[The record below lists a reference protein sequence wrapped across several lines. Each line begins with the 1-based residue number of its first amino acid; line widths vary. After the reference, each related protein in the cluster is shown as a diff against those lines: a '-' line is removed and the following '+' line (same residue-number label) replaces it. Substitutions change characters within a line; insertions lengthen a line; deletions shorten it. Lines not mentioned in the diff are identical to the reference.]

1 MRIVGGIFKAK
12 NLKEFSNPAI
22 RPTADKT
29 RESLFDILGERI
41 SGAKFLDLFAGTGGV
56 GIEAISRGAKKVT
69 FVDADKSCLDLVKQN
84 IKTVGAESAD
94 HELKL
99 SDGLKFLSE
108 TNEKFD
114 YIFIDPPYK
123 TDLGQK
129 ALKIIFERTRKRNRR
144 GGVRNGVRFEFSLC
158 VSLRRKDLR
167 QSKTRVLH
175 L

>member
-69 FVDADKSCLDLVKQN
+69 FLAGEEPVGPARLWWRDGAFWLGDVGVLSDFRGMSYGDLLVRLLLFKALSHGAHFLRLEAPEEAVAFFARYGCCEECR
-84 IKTVGAESAD
+84 TGRSAESRVGQESRSRWAPD
-94 HELKL
+94 H
-99 SDGLKFLSE
+99 
-108 TNEKFD
+108 
-114 YIFIDPPYK
+114 
-123 TDLGQK
+123 
-129 ALKIIFERTRKRNRR
+129 
-144 GGVRNGVRFEFSLC
+144 
-158 VSLRRKDLR
+158 
-167 QSKTRVLH
+167 
-175 L
+175 